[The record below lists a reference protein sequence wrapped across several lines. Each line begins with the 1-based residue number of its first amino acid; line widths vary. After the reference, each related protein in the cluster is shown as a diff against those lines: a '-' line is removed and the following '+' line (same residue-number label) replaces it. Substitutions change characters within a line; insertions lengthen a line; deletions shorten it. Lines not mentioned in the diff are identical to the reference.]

1 MAVSTGDG
9 KLQKSTIRANFETLK
24 RRRYTHAEFC
34 AVCDLSNPT
43 LRKKLANPEL
53 FTIKEINAIAELTH
67 TKAADLLTRL
77 LEEM

>member
-1 MAVSTGDG
+1 MVVTGDS
-9 KLQKSTIRANFETLK
+9 KIKKETIWANVATLK
-24 RRRYTHAEFC
+24 RRNYSNAELC
-34 AVCDLSNPT
+34 AVCDLSHPT

-53 FTIKEINAIAELTH
+53 FTIREINAIAELTH